1 MVMSQ
6 HLAQS
11 NGVHMKQIANADAR
25 LYIQRRE
32 PFKGSNLWGEKRM
45 TQGVLSTHDYVD
57 WEDSSELYVVCSYGV
72 HYPMWVYDFFTGQW
86 FGNHDKYSRTTSKH
100 KSQTQPCEGT
110 RIRWY
115 DTQTMV
121 DLMVYGYR
129 GLASRRILYG
139 GKVA

>member
-1 MVMSQ
+1 
-6 HLAQS
+6 
-11 NGVHMKQIANADAR
+11 MKQIANADAR

-72 HYPMWVYDFFTGQW
+72 HYPMWIYDFLTGQW

-100 KSQTQPCEGT
+100 KGQTHPLGVDVK
-110 RIRWY
+110 WY
-115 DTQTMV
+115 DTQTMIQ
-121 DLMVYGYR
+121 LSIHGYR
-129 GLASRRILYG
+129 GMASNRILYG
-139 GKVA
+139 RRVA